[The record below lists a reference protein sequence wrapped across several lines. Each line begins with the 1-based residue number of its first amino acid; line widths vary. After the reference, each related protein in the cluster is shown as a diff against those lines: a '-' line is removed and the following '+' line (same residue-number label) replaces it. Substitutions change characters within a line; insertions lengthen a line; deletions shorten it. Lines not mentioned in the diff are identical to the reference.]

1 MHNCPLSQ
9 FMFLCTW
16 LLSFLPSRAKRIYAK
31 ILLIDNV
38 KANMKKKARSHTS
51 VCVTE
56 DPIPSCP
63 KSFRPVENTRP
74 LSAPKDKGKSLL
86 HYDASPAQT
95 GKDSNFPSINADR
108 SVTKANFRLEERD
121 IVYH

>member
-1 MHNCPLSQ
+1 
-9 FMFLCTW
+9 
-16 LLSFLPSRAKRIYAK
+16 
-31 ILLIDNV
+31 
-38 KANMKKKARSHTS
+38 MKKKARSHTS

>member
-1 MHNCPLSQ
+1 
-9 FMFLCTW
+9 
-16 LLSFLPSRAKRIYAK
+16 
-31 ILLIDNV
+31 
-38 KANMKKKARSHTS
+38 
-51 VCVTE
+51 
-56 DPIPSCP
+56 
-63 KSFRPVENTRP
+63 VENTRP

-86 HYDASPAQT
+86 HYDAIPAQT